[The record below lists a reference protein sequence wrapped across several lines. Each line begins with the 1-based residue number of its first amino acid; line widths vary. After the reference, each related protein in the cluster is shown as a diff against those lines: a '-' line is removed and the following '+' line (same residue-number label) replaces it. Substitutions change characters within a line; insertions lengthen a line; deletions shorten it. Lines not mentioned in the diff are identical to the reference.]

1 MSPAVFAAAAIA
13 SLLVFAEQ
21 SPTFTPPTTVVEW
34 HGSQLKGTPSQLTW
48 SPDSKQLC
56 LQTLEG
62 DAPGKP
68 HDYLVTIESRTSQ
81 GLDVPPA
88 WAAGYWTWK
97 STRMPPGHP
106 ELMIQ
111 VETVDKAGK
120 IPTQSLSDKAKL
132 GMMENA
138 VAAQNEAGGS
148 VTRTL
153 TLKGETI
160 GQYVNQPLVP
170 GMTFGW
176 SPEALHAVAFAK
188 PDGRLAVLDLD
199 GSRIDVD
206 GTRSV
211 LLPAWSPDGTTVAF
225 IQKTGR
231 RDYVLSTIG
240 VVRR

>member
-1 MSPAVFAAAAIA
+1 MNPAVFSVAAIA
-13 SLLVFAEQ
+13 GLLAAIGQ
-21 SPTFTPPTTVVEW
+21 SPSFTPPRAVLEW
-34 HGSQLKGTPSQLTW
+34 HGSQLRGVPSQLTW

-62 DAPGKP
+62 DGPGKP
-68 HDYLVTIESRTSQ
+68 HAYLVTIESRTSQ

-88 WAAGYWTWK
+88 WAAAYWNWK

-106 ELMIQ
+106 ELVIQ
-111 VETVDKAGK
+111 VDTVDKAGK
-120 IPTQSLSDKAKL
+120 IPTQSLSDKAKQ

-138 VAAQNEAGGS
+138 VAAQNEAGGG

-188 PDGRLAVLDLD
+188 PDGHLAVLDFD
-199 GSRIDVD
+199 GGRVDVD
-206 GTRSV
+206 GTKSV
-211 LLPAWSPDGTTVAF
+211 LLPAWAPDGTTVAF
-225 IQKTGR
+225 LQKTGR
-231 RDYVLSTIG
+231 HDYVLSTIG
-240 VVRR
+240 VVRP

>member
-1 MSPAVFAAAAIA
+1 
-13 SLLVFAEQ
+13 
-21 SPTFTPPTTVVEW
+21 
-34 HGSQLKGTPSQLTW
+34 LKGTPSQLTW

-62 DAPGKP
+62 DGPGKP
-68 HDYLVTIESRTSQ
+68 HAYLVTIESRTSR

-88 WAAGYWTWK
+88 WAATYWTWK

-106 ELMIQ
+106 ELMIE
-111 VETVDKAGK
+111 VETLDKAGK
-120 IPTQSLSDKAKL
+120 IPTQSLSQKAKNGL
-132 GMMENA
+132 MENA

-153 TLKGETI
+153 KLKGETI
-160 GQYVNQPLVP
+160 GLYVDQPLVP

-176 SPEALHAVAFAK
+176 SPETLHAVAFAK
-188 PDGRLAVLDLD
+188 PDGHLAVLDLD
-199 GSRIDVD
+199 NGRIDVE
-206 GTRSV
+206 GTKSV

-240 VVRR
+240 VVRP